1 VIQSQLLADYPIPDI
16 VHTLFLSG
24 EKGNVKKDLDMGA
37 GGRLVTG
44 GPTGSGVYTTHA
56 SSTR

>member
-1 VIQSQLLADYPIPDI
+1 MQLQLVTDHPIPDI

-24 EKGNVKKDLDMGA
+24 EKGNAKKDLDMGT

-44 GPTGSGVYTTHA
+44 GPTGSGVRTTHA